1 MSSQCFLFLENHIYS
16 FTIQQNKKLFFFAG
30 PKIIS
35 QNWKKLLETNFDSV
49 GQ

>member
-1 MSSQCFLFLENHIYS
+1 MFLILGKLHLLVYN
-16 FTIQQNKKLFFFAG
+16 TANKKLFFFVG
-30 PKIIS
+30 PKIMS